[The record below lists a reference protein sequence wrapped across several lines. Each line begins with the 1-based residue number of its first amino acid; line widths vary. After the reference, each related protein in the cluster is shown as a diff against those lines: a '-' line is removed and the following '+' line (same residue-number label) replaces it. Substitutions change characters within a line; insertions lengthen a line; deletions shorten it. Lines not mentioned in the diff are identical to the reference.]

1 MIDILCISTFDLRGK
16 VKNTTLNKV
25 YKTKFIVDNKVL
37 IINDK
42 ERPQLVDRIN
52 FVIYSN
58 MNKIT

>member
-1 MIDILCISTFDLRGK
+1 MIDILCISTFDLKGK

-52 FVIYSN
+52 FVIYST
-58 MNKIT
+58 MKKII

>member
-1 MIDILCISTFDLRGK
+1 MIDILCISTFDLSGK

-37 IINDK
+37 IINDR

-52 FVIYSN
+52 FVIYST
-58 MNKIT
+58 MKKII

>member
-37 IINDK
+37 IINDR

-52 FVIYSN
+52 FVIYST
-58 MNKIT
+58 MKKII

>member
-16 VKNTTLNKV
+16 VKNTTINKV

-37 IINDK
+37 IINDR

-52 FVIYSN
+52 FVIYST
-58 MNKIT
+58 MKKII

>member
-1 MIDILCISTFDLRGK
+1 MIDILCISTFDLKGK

-37 IINDK
+37 IINDR

-58 MNKIT
+58 MKKII

>member
-1 MIDILCISTFDLRGK
+1 MIDILCISTFDLKGK

-37 IINDK
+37 IINDR

-52 FVIYSN
+52 FVIYST
-58 MNKIT
+58 MKKII

>member
-37 IINDK
+37 IINDR

-58 MNKIT
+58 MKKII